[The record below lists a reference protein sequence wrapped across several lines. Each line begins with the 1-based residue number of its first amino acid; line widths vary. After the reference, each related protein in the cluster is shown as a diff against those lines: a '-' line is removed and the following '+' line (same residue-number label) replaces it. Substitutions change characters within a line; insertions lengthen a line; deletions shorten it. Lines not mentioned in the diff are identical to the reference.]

1 MAHENRRSWMFI
13 VRIKL
18 LHDDD
23 SWPVLFHHFNY
34 TIVQYLKSRS
44 HIDLYATFRASDH
57 AGFADVGRLG
67 PYFQDGVPR
76 GLQTGID
83 AQDAQPGREGRQ
95 NRWRRGRRFAHGYK
109 RNVRIFGDKADNWCS
124 AIGAPLTPP
133 LSRCYY
139 LQRGP
144 NN

>member
-1 MAHENRRSWMFI
+1 MRVE
-13 VRIKL
+13 L

-23 SWPVLFHHFNY
+23 PRPILFHHFNY
-34 TIVQYLKSRS
+34 TIVQCLKSRS
-44 HIDLYATFRASDH
+44 HIDFDAAFRAANH
-57 AGFADVGRLG
+57 AGFADVGCLG

-76 GLQTGID
+76 GLQAGID
-83 AQDAQPGREGRQ
+83 AQDAQSRRKGRQ
-95 NRWRRGRRFAHGYK
+95 DGRRRRRRFAHGYK
-109 RNVRIFGDKADNWCS
+109 RNVRIFGDKADNCCS

-144 NN
+144 NS